1 MARTLEQLSSA
12 RNDFNIG
19 LRLNIPLGQIAREQ
33 PEVQATV
40 DMRTVVLVG
49 SSQTRVVEDARGR
62 RWTYTPRSHP
72 G

>member
-1 MARTLEQLSSA
+1 MPHDRA
-12 RNDFNIG
+12 
-19 LRLNIPLGQIAREQ
+19 
-33 PEVQATV
+33 EVQATV